1 MDRDDYLEELYTT
14 DREKYLVERYKDLRK
29 MRSQEGIPDEI
40 TQFQVLLA
48 NYTREIYNSDRNV
61 FEMEPEDMPSE
72 LRHAIK
78 FLNDF
83 AFNMVLESLY
93 ARITI
98 EKMHDMYTEK

>member
-1 MDRDDYLEELYTT
+1 MDKDDYLEELYTT

-29 MRSQEGIPDEI
+29 MRSEQGIPDEI
-40 TQFQVLLA
+40 IQFQVLLA

-61 FEMEPEDMPSE
+61 FGMEPEDMPYE

-83 AFNMVLESLY
+83 ALNMVLESLY
-93 ARITI
+93 ARKTI